1 MKKRETAISEAS
13 FSLRELREASKVNLA
28 APQSLQASDGIT
40 LSYWCYAPASPR
52 AAVLFYHGG
61 GEHSGGGYQYIGNG
75 LQTQFDTVV
84 YTPDIRGHGAS
95 GGPRGD
101 APSPKQ
107 VWEDITTCIKQ
118 IRADYPHLPLF
129 LGGHSSGAGVTLN
142 YASQADREP
151 VSGYVFLSPQLGVQ
165 AQTGRPS
172 LAAPFARVDA
182 SAFVA
187 YAMSGGTSHG
197 HDYAVQFNYPAEL
210 LAADPGLV
218 AAITVNM
225 SVALIPS
232 APREQ
237 FATLDR
243 PFGLWIGSED
253 ELFLPDK
260 VLAFADLAVSVQAD
274 SQVSTIPGAK
284 HLSVLLRAHETIG
297 LWITHMVQ
305 EKKV

>member
-1 MKKRETAISEAS
+1 MREVT
-13 FSLRELREASKVNLA
+13 KVNLA
-28 APQSLQASDGIT
+28 NLESLTADDGVT
-40 LSYWCYAPASPR
+40 LSYRRYAPASPR

-61 GEHSGGGYQYIGNG
+61 GAHSGAGYQSVGNG

-107 VWEDITTCIKQ
+107 VWADITTFIKH
-118 IRADYPHLPLF
+118 IRAEFPHLPLF
-129 LGGHSSGAGVTLN
+129 LGGHSSGVGVTLN
-142 YASQADREP
+142 YASQPDHEP
-151 VSGYVFLSPQLGVQ
+151 VSGYVLLSPQLGIR
-165 AQTGRPS
+165 AQTDRPS
-172 LAAPFARVDA
+172 LAAPFAKVDA

-225 SVALIPS
+225 AVALTPS
-232 APREQ
+232 VPREQ

-260 VLAFADLAVSVQAD
+260 VLAFADLAVSVRAD
-274 SQVSTIPGAK
+274 SQVSSIPGAK
-284 HLSVLLRAHETIG
+284 HLSVLVRAHETIG
-297 LWITHMVQ
+297 PWIAHIVQ
-305 EKKV
+305 EKKA